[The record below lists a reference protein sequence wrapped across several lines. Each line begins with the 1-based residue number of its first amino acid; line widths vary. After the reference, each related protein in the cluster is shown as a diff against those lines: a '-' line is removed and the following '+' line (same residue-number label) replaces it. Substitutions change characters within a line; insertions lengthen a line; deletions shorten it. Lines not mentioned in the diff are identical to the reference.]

1 MFYMFSCNTIPG
13 VVMSVWH
20 PTAAAHLI
28 IEPIFPG
35 SLILSQ
41 MIVNGNCL
49 VRFSRLDF
57 GLLFMSNT
65 P

>member
-1 MFYMFSCNTIPG
+1 
-13 VVMSVWH
+13 MSILQ

-41 MIVNGNCL
+41 IIINGMFFIGFKYFDSSGFVMSKIPWCEDNNIK
-49 VRFSRLDF
+49 LD
-57 GLLFMSNT
+57 LK
-65 P
+65 